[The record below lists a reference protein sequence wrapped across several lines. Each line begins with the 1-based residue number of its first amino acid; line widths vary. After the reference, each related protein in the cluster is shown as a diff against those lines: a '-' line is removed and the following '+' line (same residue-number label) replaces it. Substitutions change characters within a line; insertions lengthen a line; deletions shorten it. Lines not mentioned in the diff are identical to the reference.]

1 MRVVMA
7 RTRLFDL
14 LRRSHRLSRSAARAG
29 EPLLEHSE
37 RARALYL
44 SRRAWM
50 RSSAAIGAA
59 ASLPTFAGCGESAA
73 AVPVAVV
80 GAGLAG
86 LVCTHRLA
94 QAGLAVDVFE
104 AWNRTGG
111 RTFTARGML
120 DGGQICELGG
130 ELIDSDHSVMQGLAM
145 ELGLTLDDLLESGFE
160 DTYHLAGRAVPANDV
175 ATSFAPVSEQ
185 IAMQLE
191 ATFELDAMMQPTP
204 AAVAAFM
211 RLDEMSLRAWLDA
224 PSNMADETIRSLL
237 AVAYTGEY
245 GREVDEQSVLNM
257 MYLID
262 YEVPDPF
269 RIFGDSDERYH
280 VHEGSSAI
288 AEALTAMYA
297 SQIQLEHRLVA
308 IREGSGG
315 KVRLVFDRAGTS
327 VEREY
332 EQVLITVPFTT
343 LRDVTIDLELSPEK
357 RTLIDELPY
366 GQNAKLMMQTTTR
379 PWRDRMASGAGF
391 TDNGAQTFWDS
402 ARGQDGAQGIL
413 THFVGGDGG
422 VAIGSGT
429 PESQADRVAPLLDA
443 VFPGFAGARNGRVLR
458 MHWPSQENFRGSYA
472 CYAPGQWSIGGNEGT
487 TEAGDRLYFAGEHT
501 SIDFQGYM
509 EGAAE
514 TGQTAAD
521 AILRARGLSAR
532 ADMLVSAGLV
542 SPVRR
547 ASVRQRLL
555 RVAAAARRARA
566 RG

>member
-1 MRVVMA
+1 MA

-14 LRRSHRLSRSAARAG
+14 LRRTYRLHRSAARAG
-29 EPLLEHSE
+29 EPFQEHSE
-37 RARALYL
+37 RALALYL
-44 SRRAWM
+44 SRREVM
-50 RSSAAIGAA
+50 RASAALGAA
-59 ASLPTFAGCGESAA
+59 SAMPTLAGCGDGTVSA
-73 AVPVAVV
+73 PVAVV

-145 ELGLTLDDLLESGFE
+145 ELGLTLDDLIESGFE

-175 ATSFAPVSEQ
+175 ATSFAPVAEQ

-191 ATFELDAMMQPTP
+191 ATFERDAMMQPTP

-211 RLDEMSLRAWLDA
+211 RLDTMSLRAWLDA
-224 PSNMADETIRSLL
+224 PSNMADDTIRSLL

-269 RIFGDSDERYH
+269 RIFGDSDERFH
-280 VHEGSSAI
+280 IHEGTSAI
-288 AEALTAMYA
+288 AEAITDLYEA
-297 SQIQLEHRLVA
+297 QIRLEHRLVA
-308 IREGSGG
+308 IREGAGG
-315 KVRLVFDRAGTS
+315 KVRLVFDHGGTS

-332 EQVLITVPFTT
+332 EQVLITVPFST
-343 LRDVTIDLELSPEK
+343 LRDVAIDLTLSPEK
-357 RTLIDELPY
+357 RTLIDELAY
-366 GQNAKLMMQTTTR
+366 GQNAKLMMQTTSR
-379 PWRDRMASGAGF
+379 PWRDRMASGSGF
-391 TDNGAQTFWDS
+391 TDNGGQTFWDS
-402 ARGQDGAQGIL
+402 ARGQDGAQGII
-413 THFVGGDGG
+413 THFVGGDAG
-422 VAIGSGT
+422 VAVGSGT
-429 PESQADRVAPLLDA
+429 PESQADRVAPLIDA
-443 VFPGFAGARNGRVLR
+443 VFPGFASARNGRVLR

-472 CYAPGQWSIGGNEGT
+472 CYAPGQWSIAGNEGT
-487 TEAGDRLYFAGEHT
+487 TEAADRLYFAGEHT
-501 SIDFQGYM
+501 STDFQGYL

-521 AILRARGLSAR
+521 ALLRARGLSAR
-532 ADMLVSAGLV
+532 ADMLVRAGLV
-542 SPVRR
+542 SPPRR

-555 RVAAAARRARA
+555 RVAAAARRARV